1 MAETRLSVVIVD
13 DEPPARE
20 LLRGYAARR
29 PELMVAG
36 EAEDGDDAVQSIRRF
51 EPDLVFLDVQMPG
64 MDGFEVVA
72 QLEGQAQA
80 MPRLVFVTAYDRHA
94 VRAFDVNAADYL
106 LKPVSQERFD
116 RAVDR
121 VLATVSDPRPPFAP
135 LLEDVTRLAPQRLL
149 IRDRGRIVLL
159 PVSAIDRLEAEGDYV
174 RVHAHGRSHLMEKT
188 LADMEGLLAPHGF
201 VRIHRGAMVNLERV
215 KELYAEGSGR
225 YRLTLVDGTELVVSR
240 SYSHVFRKELL

>member
-1 MAETRLSVVIVD
+1 MPEKRLRVVIVD

-29 PELMVAG
+29 PELWVVA
-36 EAEDGDDAVQSIRRF
+36 EAEDGEGAVQAVRRF

-64 MDGFEVVA
+64 FDGFEVVA
-72 QLEGQAQA
+72 RLEGEPHAT
-80 MPRLVFVTAYDRHA
+80 PRLVFVTAYDRHA
-94 VRAFDVNAADYL
+94 VRAFEVNASDYL

-121 VLATVSDPRPPFAP
+121 VLETAAEARPPVGP
-135 LLEDVTRLAPQRLL
+135 LLDDAVRLAPQRLL
-149 IRDRGRIVLL
+149 IRDKGRIVLL
-159 PVSAIDRLEAEGDYV
+159 PVAAIDRLESEGDYV
-174 RVHAHGRSHLMEKT
+174 RVHAQGRSHLLERT
-188 LADMEGLLAPHGF
+188 LADMETRLAPHGF

-225 YRLTLVDGTELVVSR
+225 YRLMLLDGTELMVSR
-240 SYSHVFRKELL
+240 SYSHQFRKELL